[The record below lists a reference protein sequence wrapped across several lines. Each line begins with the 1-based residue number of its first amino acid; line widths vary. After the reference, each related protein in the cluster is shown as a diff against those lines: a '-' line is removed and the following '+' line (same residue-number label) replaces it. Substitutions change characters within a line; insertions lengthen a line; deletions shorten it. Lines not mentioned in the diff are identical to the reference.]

1 MIGNIKNPRS
11 ITSNSCIWI
20 IVLCVFLSA
29 IWATLPLMGW
39 SYYSPEGV
47 KMSCGVEWQ
56 DHSINVMS
64 YNITIMIFAFVVP
77 LTILVITNMKVIR
90 IVLFYLFKN
99 FTLGFKSL
107 ILSLKLLDILVKIRM
122 ICKQI

>member
-1 MIGNIKNPRS
+1 
-11 ITSNSCIWI
+11 
-20 IVLCVFLSA
+20 
-29 IWATLPLMGW
+29 MGW